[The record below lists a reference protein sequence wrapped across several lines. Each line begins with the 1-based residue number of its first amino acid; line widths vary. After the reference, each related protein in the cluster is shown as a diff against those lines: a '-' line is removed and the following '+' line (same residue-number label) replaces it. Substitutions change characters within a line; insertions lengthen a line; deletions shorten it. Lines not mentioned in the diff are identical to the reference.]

1 MQELLIEL
9 TRRELD
15 KWRGGRLADKPEH
28 DGWQAGLWTLLESL
42 ELPRCLASEP
52 QGGSGVGLR
61 DAFALM
67 QLIGEYALPVPLVE
81 TILAHHL
88 LSMAGLTGPAG
99 PLSISSHPDGPCGTV
114 TLKDR
119 KAVLNGRGARV
130 PWGRDVAGVVL
141 LADHGGETL
150 LVLVRQGQFEVQA
163 GLNTAADARDTLEFR
178 NSEIDLF
185 AGSPIDSEGF
195 YRLAAAA
202 RVAQM
207 AGACREILQMSVS
220 HANTREQFGRPIAK
234 FQAIQQHLASLASL
248 WAICAGASDLAIRSL
263 EAGGNSLGVACAK
276 ARAGEAAS
284 AAAAA
289 AHQVLGAMGFS
300 REHGLHRC
308 TQRLLS
314 WRDEFGSEA
323 YWNERLGALAISAGA
338 DGLWPI
344 LTD

>member
-28 DGWQAGLWTLLESL
+28 DGWQAELWALLESL
-42 ELPRCLASEP
+42 ELPRCLVPEQ

-61 DAFALM
+61 DAFALI
-67 QLIGEYALPVPLVE
+67 QLMGEYALPVPLVE
-81 TILAHHL
+81 TILAHHV
-88 LSMAGLTGPAG
+88 LSLAGLTGPAG
-99 PLSISSHPDGPCGTV
+99 PLSISSHPDGSCGTV
-114 TLKDR
+114 TIIGG
-119 KAVLNGRGARV
+119 KAVLNGRGVRV
-130 PWGRDVAGVVL
+130 PWGREAAGVVL
-141 LADHGGETL
+141 LADHGGETQ

-163 GLNTAADARDTLEFR
+163 GLNMAAEARDTIEFR
-178 NSEIDLF
+178 NSKIDLS
-185 AGSPIDSEGF
+185 AGSPIDPKGF

-207 AGACREILQMSVS
+207 TGACSEILRLSVS

-234 FQAIQQHLASLASL
+234 FQVVQQHLASLASL
-248 WAICAGASDLAIRSL
+248 GAICAGASDLAIRSL
-263 EAGGNSLGVACAK
+263 EAGRSLGVACAK

-314 WRDEFGSEA
+314 WRDEFGSDS
-323 YWNERLGALAISAGA
+323 YWNEHLGAQAISAGA
-338 DGLWPI
+338 EGLWPV